1 LSEPLSLQGIEDFL
15 QKGALPELCQEMTAD
30 GIGAEFVD
38 QKKKGLEISMEDFI
52 TWYYTETKGNML
64 IDKISNKF
72 KEVDVLEHYGFSW
85 KLVVSRDQH
94 SIGYLFGEMES
105 LQKEF
110 NVAEYQVSQTTL
122 E

>member
-1 LSEPLSLQGIEDFL
+1 MSEPLSLQGIEDFL

-94 SIGYLFGEMES
+94 SIGFLFGEMES

-110 NVAEYQVSQTTL
+110 NVAEY
-122 E
+122 